1 MNDRGMVNF
10 GGKMLP
16 NIGQI
21 AAGYRPLP
29 QHPIILN
36 INKNFT
42 IMLKNTIIALLLTI
56 GLATTTSAQR
66 IAYVDVEAIL
76 ESIAEYQEAQTELEA
91 LAARWRTE
99 IASEY
104 DEIKGE
110 YNRYQA
116 EQVLLSDEARRAK
129 EEEIMEMEKKVR
141 ELQKERFG
149 PNGLLFEKRKELV
162 QPIQD
167 RVYGAIEDYAGDRG
181 YDFIFDKSG
190 SAGMIFASPEYDKT
204 NDVIDRIR
212 RN

>member
-1 MNDRGMVNF
+1 
-10 GGKMLP
+10 
-16 NIGQI
+16 
-21 AAGYRPLP
+21 
-29 QHPIILN
+29 
-36 INKNFT
+36 
-42 IMLKNTIIALLLTI
+42 MLKNTFFALLLTI
-56 GLATTTSAQR
+56 GATSIVNAQR
-66 IAYVDVEAIL
+66 IAYVDVNAIL
-76 ESIAEYQEAQTELEA
+76 ESIAEYQEAQTELEE

-116 EQVLLSDEARRAK
+116 EQVLLSDEARQAK

-167 RVYGAIEDYAGDRG
+167 RVYAAIEDYAGDRG

-190 SAGMIFASPEYDKT
+190 SAGMIFASAEYDKT
-204 NDVIDRIR
+204 NDIVDKIR
-212 RN
+212 KK